1 MSNLTIR
8 TVTGIEEFESLQKTW
23 GGLIARSG
31 DNNVFLTWE
40 WLFTWWQHFGQG
52 KKLNILVIEDGSNV
66 IGIVPLMLSRYQWG
80 PFSYDVL
87 ESLGSASCDY
97 HGVILTERK
106 EDCANILLAYLKD
119 ELVKNKFLR
128 MTQIPEDSEFLALI
142 RKRYPPFSKSLVLEE
157 KVSATCPYV
166 ALPATWDEYFYSVRR
181 KRRGNLRRSL
191 QSLQNEHAVE
201 WKEQAG
207 AGDLREQI
215 QGFFELK
222 KKRWDTRNLGGLSGN
237 QVKTEFYIELAN
249 VMAQKKWLD
258 LSFLIVDGRVASA
271 VYGFKYN
278 QRFYYYVTAFDP
290 DYANYSIGNLH
301 IMHLLES
308 AIKDGLSEFDFLRGL
323 EAYKLYWSR
332 SIKNNIQLIVGRRK
346 RLPGIGLSL
355 FRAMMRL
362 DELTKRGLR
371 QNFYLYLDKRRQ
383 QRTVK
388 KTVNRE

>member
-1 MSNLTIR
+1 
-8 TVTGIEEFESLQKTW
+8 
-23 GGLIARSG
+23 
-31 DNNVFLTWE
+31 
-40 WLFTWWQHFGQG
+40 
-52 KKLNILVIEDGSNV
+52 
-66 IGIVPLMLSRYQWG
+66 
-80 PFSYDVL
+80 
-87 ESLGSASCDY
+87 
-97 HGVILTERK
+97 
-106 EDCANILLAYLKD
+106 
-119 ELVKNKFLR
+119 
-128 MTQIPEDSEFLALI
+128 
-142 RKRYPPFSKSLVLEE
+142 
-157 KVSATCPYV
+157 
-166 ALPATWDEYFYSVRR
+166 
-181 KRRGNLRRSL
+181 
-191 QSLQNEHAVE
+191 
-201 WKEQAG
+201 
-207 AGDLREQI
+207 
-215 QGFFELK
+215 
-222 KKRWDTRNLGGLSGN
+222 
-237 QVKTEFYIELAN
+237 VKTEFYIELAN